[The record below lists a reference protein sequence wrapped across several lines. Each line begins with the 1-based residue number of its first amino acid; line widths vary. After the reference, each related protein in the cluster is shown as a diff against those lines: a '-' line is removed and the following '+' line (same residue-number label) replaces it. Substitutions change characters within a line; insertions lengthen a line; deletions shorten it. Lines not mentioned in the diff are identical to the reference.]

1 MPQSVRNLRVTQWL
15 GMTPVIAV
23 CTQCKQQFRA
33 PLAHIK
39 STLDAQNYL
48 GKQFESH
55 VCDSPVQSDPIA
67 SSEKAVRR

>member
-1 MPQSVRNLRVTQWL
+1 
-15 GMTPVIAV
+15 MTPVMAL

-39 STLDAQNYL
+39 STVDARNYL

-55 VCDSPVQSDPIA
+55 VCDSPVQSDSIPYSA
-67 SSEKAVRR
+67 KAERR

>member
-1 MPQSVRNLRVTQWL
+1 
-15 GMTPVIAV
+15 MTPVIAV

-55 VCDSPVQSDPIA
+55 VCDSPVQSDPIPY
-67 SSEKAVRR
+67 SEKAERR

>member
-1 MPQSVRNLRVTQWL
+1 
-15 GMTPVIAV
+15 MTPVIAV

-33 PLAHIK
+33 PLAYIK

-55 VCDSPVQSDPIA
+55 VCDSPEQSDPTPYSA
-67 SSEKAVRR
+67 KAERR